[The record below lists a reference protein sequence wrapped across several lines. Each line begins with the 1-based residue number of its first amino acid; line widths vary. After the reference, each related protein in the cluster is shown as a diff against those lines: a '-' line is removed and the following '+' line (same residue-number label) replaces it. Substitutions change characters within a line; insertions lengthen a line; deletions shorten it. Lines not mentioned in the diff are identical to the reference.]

1 MRMRYGVAM
10 VMCVA
15 TALGAAAVTGL
26 RAQPKPPVYI
36 VIEVSE
42 MLDAEAFAKA
52 VSTAPTFDGRYII
65 RSQKV
70 TALDGEA
77 PPTRFVVL
85 AFDSEEKAKVW
96 RDSPAIKEVN
106 AVRLRTTKSRSFMV
120 DGLAN

>member
-1 MRMRYGVAM
+1 MKRYGVAM
-10 VMCVA
+10 VMFAA
-15 TALGAAAVTGL
+15 TLLGAAAMMGL
-26 RAQPKPPVYI
+26 RAQPKAPVYV

-42 MLDAEAFAKA
+42 LLDAEAFAKA
-52 VSTAPTFDGRYII
+52 VSAAPTFDGRYII

-70 TALDGEA
+70 TALDGDA
-77 PPTRFVVL
+77 PPARFVVI
-85 AFDSEEKAKVW
+85 AFDAEEKAKAW